1 MIYKV
6 LLEGSVTCNDLR
18 TPLHY
23 TNKHHRL
30 GIYKLYNKN
39 IIFTETK

>member
-1 MIYKV
+1 M
-6 LLEGSVTCNDLR
+6 NDLR

-30 GIYKLYNKN
+30 GIYKFSNKS
-39 IIFTETK
+39 IISLKQNKYQSLR

>member
-1 MIYKV
+1 M
-6 LLEGSVTCNDLR
+6 NDLR

-30 GIYKLYNKN
+30 GIYKFLIKASFSLKQNKYQSLR
-39 IIFTETK
+39 

>member
-1 MIYKV
+1 M
-6 LLEGSVTCNDLR
+6 NDLR
-18 TPLHY
+18 TPLYY

-30 GIYKLYNKN
+30 GIYKFSNKS